1 MTCGILSRAAMAKD
15 KNPSG
20 RASATDQRILRK
32 TGEIMAITFSQHVS
46 LEVLWHDHGTPPK
59 FPASAASLSVVLRLQ
74 FQRDMTKSA
83 ILPKVGFVS
92 LGCPKN
98 LVDSEVM
105 MGILAREG
113 YELTPR
119 ADDAEVL
126 IVNTCSFI
134 ESAQKESVDAILE
147 MTEYKKFGSAKKIIV
162 AGCLVERYRNDIL
175 AQIPEVD
182 TVVGTGEVEKIL
194 DAVRGTPSESAAHA
208 NPSDFL
214 YHELTPRMLATP
226 RHAAYIKVAEGCDHP
241 CSFCIIPQL
250 RGKFRSRRFESV
262 VREAENLAR
271 AGVSEITLIGQDT
284 TSYGEDLNLRDGLA
298 VLLARL
304 AQIPEL
310 AWVRFL
316 YAYPNRV
323 TQGLLDTLAAHPRL
337 VKYLDMPLQ
346 HASRNVLASMK
357 RGSNG
362 DAFLKL
368 LERVRKTIPG
378 VSLRTSFIVGFPG
391 ETAADFH
398 ELRDFVRAA
407 EFDWMGVFTYS
418 DVDTAG
424 SFALGKKVD
433 ENVKAERRDEL
444 MTLQKKISA
453 RKLKTRVGRSEIALL
468 EGVAAESEMLWQ
480 ARLEGMAPD
489 IDGKVYVNDL
499 MSSGGGV
506 FREDELPKP
515 GDLVRLEI
523 TEAHDYDLV
532 GRVTEIVRRAQAP
545 TISADASAMPPSIA
559 VQRIATGAALR
570 ILQ

>member
-1 MTCGILSRAAMAKD
+1 MTTPARSALFLSCAG
-15 KNPSG
+15 N
-20 RASATDQRILRK
+20 
-32 TGEIMAITFSQHVS
+32 
-46 LEVLWHDHGTPPK
+46 
-59 FPASAASLSVVLRLQ
+59 SAAGDLNRW
-74 FQRDMTKSA
+74 
-83 ILPKVGFVS
+83 
-92 LGCPKN
+92 C
-98 LVDSEVM
+98 
-105 MGILAREG
+105 
-113 YELTPR
+113 
-119 ADDAEVL
+119 
-126 IVNTCSFI
+126 
-134 ESAQKESVDAILE
+134 
-147 MTEYKKFGSAKKIIV
+147 AK
-162 AGCLVERYRNDIL
+162 R
-175 AQIPEVD
+175 
-182 TVVGTGEVEKIL
+182 
-194 DAVRGTPSESAAHA
+194 
-208 NPSDFL
+208 
-214 YHELTPRMLATP
+214 
-226 RHAAYIKVAEGCDHP
+226 
-241 CSFCIIPQL
+241 
-250 RGKFRSRRFESV
+250 
-262 VREAENLAR
+262 ENLAR

-298 VLLARL
+298 VLLSRL
-304 AQIPEL
+304 AQISEL

-323 TQGLLDTLAAHPRL
+323 TQGLLDALAAHPRL

-346 HASRNVLASMK
+346 HASRNVLAGMK

-391 ETAADFH
+391 ETAADFR

-433 ENVKAERRDEL
+433 EETKVERRDEL
-444 MTLQKKISA
+444 MALQKKISA
-453 RKLKTRVGRSEIALL
+453 RKLKTHVGRNEIALL

-489 IDGKVYVNDL
+489 IDGKVFVNDI

-506 FREDELPKP
+506 FCEEDLPKP

-532 GRVTEIVRRAQAP
+532 GRVTEIVRRAQTPNIAV
-545 TISADASAMPPSIA
+545 DAEAMPPSIA
-559 VQRIATGAALR
+559 VQRISTGAALR